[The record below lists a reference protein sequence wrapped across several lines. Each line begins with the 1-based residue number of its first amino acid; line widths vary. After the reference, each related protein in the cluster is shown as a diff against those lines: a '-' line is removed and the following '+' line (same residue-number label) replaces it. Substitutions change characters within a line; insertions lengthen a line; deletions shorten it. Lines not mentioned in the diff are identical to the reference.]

1 MEINRPPKGVAI
13 IVHVILWIHVGSAI
27 TGFLLSGIV
36 SFWVFR
42 HARGRDLVPAFW
54 IWQRITQWL
63 TVVLGAAGTGLY
75 LLGRRPSAPLH
86 LLYGA
91 LAILAIILL
100 GAFGPKRDPGALLEG
115 WQVNPAWILFGLNV
129 FLWAMY
135 GRGLTTGFF
144 GF

>member
-1 MEINRPPKGVAI
+1 MIQ
-13 IVHVILWIHVGSAI
+13 ILWWIHVGAAVL
-27 TGFLLSGIV
+27 GFVLSGIV
-36 SFWVFR
+36 AVLVLRRPKTEDLSQSFWR
-42 HARGRDLVPAFW
+42 
-54 IWQRITQWL
+54 WQRTAQWI

-75 LLGRRPSAPLH
+75 LMGKRPTDPLH

-91 LAILAIILL
+91 LALLAAMLL
-100 GAFGPKRDPGALLEG
+100 GAFGPDRDPRDLLQG
-115 WQVNPAWILFGLNV
+115 WQVNPKWILFALDA